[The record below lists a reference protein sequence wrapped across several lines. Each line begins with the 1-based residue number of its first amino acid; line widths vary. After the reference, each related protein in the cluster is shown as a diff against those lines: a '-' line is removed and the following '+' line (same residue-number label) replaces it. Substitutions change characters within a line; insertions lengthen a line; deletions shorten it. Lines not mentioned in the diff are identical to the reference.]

1 MHFLIIW
8 LATSCWACYSIQEQ
22 TVSGHRVCDQH
33 VRSTRLRAIILFH
46 FPYGQLCHTKLTH
59 AFTPIS
65 HATRPPLGDTFV
77 LGMFYFRL
85 SRHSMEF
92 FALSKLI
99 QLEVCVRQT
108 VCGAVVAS
116 SFARN
121 KNETENDKL
130 MYFGLQEL
138 YTGPCADTVGA
149 KHVAADLYDSIP
161 GIDETME
168 LQNVGESAPAAPESV
183 YEVLEP
189 IEGGKEEFDWNAGLE
204 DPIVIDDDA
213 SATRRSFGLL
223 KEKWEQ
229 RLKELKALYP
239 NLGAGNPLQLPSA
252 TQWLSPTP
260 AQPVTLNSLNELIE
274 RLRVDKEKWP
284 AIEPI
289 VGQAAPAIQPGKS
302 LEKIRPAKPVNPFE
316 EVGLATPA
324 MVQPTK
330 SIEKAGAPA
339 IVKPDKKV
347 DATVKAWPIVQPINL
362 IEEEE
367 SPLPKNVSHKATE
380 QQLHDVE
387 EIRDEINYAVDH
399 HEYAI
404 DQPEQDVGAA
414 RPIVQPTSLI
424 EDDKKPKPVNKPH
437 TVTKE
442 QLHDVKD
449 IRDEISHAIK
459 NHEYAH
465 PADEIRKIYR
475 SEDHKHHHHHHHGN
489 GSHHHKPKSN
499 YSESIVG
506 SQHIESDDHAPSVS
520 LPVPQPLMN
529 GTLSEIDPQN
539 DQIIDEMMARNVAA
553 DGHKGIVA
561 NVIESHATDGAEA
574 EETFVNSDLREV
586 LHIKAITE
594 DMQFKLGH
602 TVVAWKT
609 IQRNARDKHALV
621 GLTATGVIL
630 LVEKNGTYVVQAEVP
645 MMTTPSAMTTY
656 TRWNR
661 TQQAIEG
668 IVIVATLS
676 DLVFLRVN
684 EALDEMRLYW
694 MVPMNEHLVSTI
706 EYFAV
711 NDAHLVVLVSSNVD
725 RPSANVYRFALDHRE
740 LYLRESITL
749 AVVAHNA
756 AYLATGSEHFLAFPQ
771 KKSAVVYKYV
781 NERFKFFVQLDAENI
796 EALSAFEMGGNAYL
810 ALGGTR
816 PRILRYHLGEFID
829 QTILA
834 PSWGIVEYFLPIPA
848 RTYRDDLIVLIQHRI
863 AFSSHSISVLEALIW
878 NGEAFDPALSIPCII
893 NGKKSE
899 HGLGCMMDTDR
910 ELGIQGATV
919 FQRNHFITILSPR
932 LEAPSG
938 LFDLEFEL
946 VPSEYEYD
954 EALIDLYAEVLVM
967 LEARNQE
974 VVDAQQTYV
983 DFETSRDEEIVIVD
997 RTFDSISTNYAEW
1010 NGPIAPTTKVFYG
1023 KEPMHAEN
1031 ITNFMHMVDEKASI
1045 TSEPPRAKRGESNT
1059 VQWLSLDVVNLFTDS
1074 INNVSTADF
1083 VFLQNNS
1090 LELNGTLELQQSL
1103 EFDEVQSREPN
1114 TSILPEPNPSEF
1126 RDAATE
1132 KPEVAVIDRLDVP
1145 GDFSFEEIN
1154 GILWQDLLNEIVLKN
1169 QPQNLP
1175 ELIVEGVSVL
1185 NFFSQM

>member
-1 MHFLIIW
+1 MCF
-8 LATSCWACYSIQEQ
+8 
-22 TVSGHRVCDQH
+22 
-33 VRSTRLRAIILFH
+33 
-46 FPYGQLCHTKLTH
+46 
-59 AFTPIS
+59 
-65 HATRPPLGDTFV
+65 
-77 LGMFYFRL
+77 
-85 SRHSMEF
+85 
-92 FALSKLI
+92 
-99 QLEVCVRQT
+99 
-108 VCGAVVAS
+108 VCGAVIAS

-121 KNETENDKL
+121 KNENENDKWI
-130 MYFGLQEL
+130 YFGFQEL
-138 YTGPCADTVGA
+138 YAGPCADTVGA
-149 KHVAADLYDSIP
+149 VNVAEALYDSIP

-168 LQNVGESAPAAPESV
+168 LLNVKKTAPAAPESG

-189 IEGGKEEFDWNAGLE
+189 VGGNEELDWHEPQGESIAS
-204 DPIVIDDDA
+204 DDEA
-213 SATRRSFGLL
+213 SANRRSFGLL
-223 KEKWEQ
+223 KERWEQ
-229 RLKELKALYP
+229 RVKELKAIYP
-239 NLGAGNPLQLPSA
+239 NLGAGNLLQLPSA
-252 TQWLSPTP
+252 TQWLNPTP

-274 RLRVDKEKWP
+274 RLRADKKEWP
-284 AIEPI
+284 SIEPI
-289 VGQAAPAIQPGKS
+289 VGQAAPVIQPVKS
-302 LEKIRPAKPVNPFE
+302 
-316 EVGLATPA
+316 VGT
-324 MVQPTK
+324 TK
-330 SIEKAGAPA
+330 STEKVVAPA
-339 IVKPDKKV
+339 VVKPDKKAN
-347 DATVKAWPIVQPINL
+347 ATVKAWPIVQPISL
-362 IEEEE
+362 IEEDEK
-367 SPLPKNVSHKATE
+367 PLPKKVSHEVTK
-380 QQLHDVE
+380 QQLHDVK

-399 HEYAI
+399 HEYAV
-404 DQPEQDVGAA
+404 DQSEADVGAA
-414 RPIVQPTSLI
+414 GPIVQPKSLF
-424 EDDKKPKPVNKPH
+424 ELDEKPKPTNKPH

-449 IRDEISHAIK
+449 IRDEISLAVK
-459 NHEYAH
+459 ANKYAH
-465 PADEIRKIYR
+465 SEDEIKKIYQG
-475 SEDHKHHHHHHHGN
+475 EHHPHHHHHNGTHHHGN
-489 GSHHHKPKSN
+489 GTHHHKPKSDHP
-499 YSESIVG
+499 ESIVG
-506 SQHIESDDHAPSVS
+506 SQQTVFDDQSPSVALPEPQS
-520 LPVPQPLMN
+520 LSTMN
-529 GTLSEIDPQN
+529 GTLSEIDEQN
-539 DQIIDEMMARNVAA
+539 DEIIDEMMTSKSATA
-553 DGHKGIVA
+553 GHSGIVA

-574 EETFVNSDLREV
+574 EQTFVNSDLREV

-630 LVEKNGTYVVQAEVP
+630 LVEKNGAYVVQAEVP

-656 TRWNR
+656 TRWNE
-661 TQQAIEG
+661 TQQTIEG
-668 IVIVATLS
+668 IVIVATLN

-694 MVPMNEHLVSTI
+694 MVPMNEHFVSTI
-706 EYFAV
+706 EYFTV

-740 LYLRESITL
+740 LYLRESLTL
-749 AVVAHNA
+749 AVPAQNA

-771 KKSAVVYKYV
+771 KKAAVVYKYV
-781 NERFKFFVQLDAENI
+781 NERFKFFVQIDAENI
-796 EALSAFEMGGNAYL
+796 EALAAFEMGGNAYL
-810 ALGGTR
+810 ALGGTQ

-878 NGEAFDPALSIPCII
+878 NGEAFDPALSIPCIV
-893 NGKKSE
+893 NGKQSE

-932 LEAPSG
+932 QDAPSG

-974 VVDAQQTYV
+974 VIDAQRTYA
-983 DFETSRDEEIVIVD
+983 DFETSRDEEIVVAD
-997 RTFDSISTNYAEW
+997 RIFDSISTNYAEW
-1010 NGPIAPTTKVFYG
+1010 NGPIAPTTKIFYG
-1023 KEPMHAEN
+1023 NEPMHAET
-1031 ITNFMHMVDEKASI
+1031 ITNFIHMVDEKASLV
-1045 TSEPPRAKRGESNT
+1045 SEPPRAKRGGSRT
-1059 VQWLSLDVVNLFTDS
+1059 VQWESLEVVNLFADS

-1103 EFDEVQSREPN
+1103 EFDEVQLREPN
-1114 TSILPEPNPSEF
+1114 TSSLNDPNPSEF
-1126 RDAATE
+1126 REAATE
-1132 KPEVAVIDRLDVP
+1132 QPDVAVIDRLDVP

-1175 ELIVEGVSVL
+1175 ELIVDGVSVS
-1185 NFFSQM
+1185 FPSSKM